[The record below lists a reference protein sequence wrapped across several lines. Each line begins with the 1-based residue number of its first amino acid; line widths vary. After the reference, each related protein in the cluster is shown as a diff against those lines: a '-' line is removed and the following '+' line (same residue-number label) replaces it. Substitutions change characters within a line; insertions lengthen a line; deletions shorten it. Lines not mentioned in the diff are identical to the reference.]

1 MISATFGGVALPIL
15 ITKINRELVPSV
27 TNQTKNFGK
36 NGVKILNSHHQGSKV
51 VIEFNVKKFN
61 LIQLHEARN
70 NLVNILVQNN
80 GGKLIFSDKPNQY
93 YNAYLDGEQS
103 LDFDWEYLLD
113 NTGKLTFL
121 IPDGLAH
128 SVDLTPFTATV
139 NDQGILSVD
148 IDYNGTVETPL
159 EINIKNT
166 SETGYL
172 SAIGVNGEEA
182 TFITQLGYVDE
193 ANGEVRTKMQTI
205 RPKENGKDFSDWQDA
220 SVFYE
225 NQSKKIVT
233 TMTTTS
239 NWGGWLGVLPG
250 SFSNSGYSYYGA
262 CKELVFD
269 TPMKYC
275 YTWARAW
282 FETGRMGQCGEW
294 CLAYVDEDNHFI
306 AGMAIEKDDAV
317 GNTAN
322 IRFLFGDGNGASG
335 VFKTIQYIP
344 SYWIPPNPYG
354 SQGRDTNSNMFDLK
368 KEGAKITYYWYGG
381 YFTHTVPALENK
393 RVKRLQFYVGQYGS
407 QPASKLVTHM
417 GIRDVS
423 VVDLKSQYWVDVP
436 NRFIAGSK
444 VDIRKED
451 GANIV
456 YRDGIKTLD
465 DLITGS
471 TFPVLKPGKNQIE
484 FGYSSFT
491 STPPTITGT
500 YRKRWY

>member
-1 MISATFGGVALPIL
+1 MKVNGKSSTELFVINKIERFGFGFEKSSISQ
-15 ITKINRELVPSV
+15 KD
-27 TNQTKNFGK
+27 
-36 NGVKILNSHHQGSKV
+36 GVKIVGSRRSEKTIKV
-51 VIEFNVKKFN
+51 DFTICDDKLTVPEIKRKIDAFIKESANQISFDDEPN
-61 LIQLHEARN
+61 LYYMADLTSIDLEE
-70 NLVNILVQNN
+70 IT
-80 GGKLIFSDKPNQY
+80 QY
-93 YNAYLDGEQS
+93 LA
-103 LDFDWEYLLD
+103 
-113 NTGKLTFL
+113 TGTITFL

-148 IDYNGTVETPL
+148 IDYDGTVETPL
-159 EINIKNT
+159 EINIKNID
-166 SETGYL
+166 ETGYL
-172 SAIGVNGEEA
+172 SAIGVNGEES

-193 ANGEVRTKMQTI
+193 ADGETRSKMQTV
-205 RPKENGKDFSDWQDA
+205 RPKEDGKNFADWQNA

-233 TMTTTS
+233 TMTATS
-239 NWGGWLGVLPG
+239 DFGGWLGILPAN
-250 SFSNSGYSYYGA
+250 FSNAGYLFYGA

-282 FETGRMGQCGEW
+282 FETGRMGQTGEW

-322 IRFLFGDGNGASG
+322 IRFLIGDGNGGSA
-335 VFKTIQYIP
+335 VFKAIQYTP

-354 SQGRDTNSNMFDLK
+354 SQSRDSNRNMFDLT
-368 KEGAKITYYWYGG
+368 KEGSKITYFWNGG
-381 YFTHTVPALENK
+381 YYTHNVPALENK
-393 RVKRLQFYVGQYGS
+393 RVKRLQFYAGQYGS
-407 QPASKLVTHM
+407 QPVSKLVTRM
-417 GIRDVS
+417 GIRDIL

-444 VDIRKED
+444 VDIKKEN
-451 GANIV
+451 GANII

-471 TFPVLKPGKNQIE
+471 TFPILKPGQNHIE
-484 FGYSSFT
+484 FGYSNFT
-491 STPPTITGT
+491 NTPPTITGT

>member
-1 MISATFGGVALPIL
+1 MKVNGKSSAELFVINKIERFGFGFEKSSISQ
-15 ITKINRELVPSV
+15 KD
-27 TNQTKNFGK
+27 
-36 NGVKILNSHHQGSKV
+36 GVKIVGSRRSEKTIKV
-51 VIEFNVKKFN
+51 DFTICDDKLTVPEIKRKIDAFIKESDNQISFDDEPN
-61 LIQLHEARN
+61 LYYMADLATIDLEE
-70 NLVNILVQNN
+70 IT
-80 GGKLIFSDKPNQY
+80 QY
-93 YNAYLDGEQS
+93 LA
-103 LDFDWEYLLD
+103 
-113 NTGKLTFL
+113 TGTITFL

-148 IDYNGTVETPL
+148 IDYDGTVETPL

-172 SAIGVNGEEA
+172 SAVGINGA
-182 TFITQLGYVDE
+182 DSTFITQLGYVDE
-193 ANGEVRTKMQTI
+193 ADGETRTKMQTV
-205 RPKENGKDFSDWQDA
+205 RSKENGKNFADWQNA

-233 TMTTTS
+233 TMTSTS
-239 NWGGWLGVLPG
+239 DFGGWLGILPG
-250 SFSNSGYSYYGA
+250 SFSNSGYPFYGA

-322 IRFLFGDGNGASG
+322 IRFLIGDGNGGST
-335 VFKTIQYIP
+335 VFKAIQYTP

-354 SQGRDTNSNMFDLK
+354 SQSRDTNRNMFDLK
-368 KEGAKITYYWYGG
+368 KEGSKITYFWNGG
-381 YFTHTVPALENK
+381 YYTHNVPALENK

-407 QPASKLVTHM
+407 QPVSKLVTRM
-417 GIRDVS
+417 GIRDIL

-444 VDIRKED
+444 VDIKKEN
-451 GANIV
+451 GANII

-471 TFPVLKPGKNQIE
+471 TFPILKPGQNHIE
-484 FGYSSFT
+484 FGYSNFT

>member
-1 MISATFGGVALPIL
+1 MKVNGKSSAELFVINKIERFG
-15 ITKINRELVPSV
+15 
-27 TNQTKNFGK
+27 FGFEK
-36 NGVKILNSHHQGSKV
+36 SSIIQKGGVKIVGSRRSEKTIKV
-51 VIEFNVKKFN
+51 DFTICDDKLAVPEIKRRIDAFIKESDNKISFDDEPN
-61 LIQLHEARN
+61 L
-70 NLVNILVQNN
+70 
-80 GGKLIFSDKPNQY
+80 Y
-93 YNAYLDGEQS
+93 YMADLTTIDLEEITQF
-103 LDFDWEYLLD
+103 LA
-113 NTGKLTFL
+113 TGTITFVV
-121 IPDGLAH
+121 PDGLAH

-148 IDYNGTVETPL
+148 IDYDGTVETPL

-193 ANGEVRTKMQTI
+193 ANGEVRIKAQTI
-205 RPKENGKDFSDWQDA
+205 RPKENGKSFSDWQDA

-233 TMTTTS
+233 TMTTREDF
-239 NWGGWLGVLPG
+239 GGWLGVLPR

-262 CKELVFD
+262 CKELIFD
-269 TPMKYC
+269 SPMKYC
-275 YTWARAW
+275 YTWGRAW
-282 FETGRMGQCGEW
+282 FETGVMGQCGEW

-322 IRFLFGDGNGASG
+322 IRFLIGDGNGGST
-335 VFKTIQYIP
+335 VFKTIQYTP
-344 SYWIPPNPYG
+344 SYWVSQNPYG
-354 SQGRDTNSNMFDLK
+354 SEGRDQNRNMFDLK

-381 YFTHTVPALENK
+381 YYTHNVKALENK

-407 QPASKLVTHM
+407 KPTSKLVTHM
-417 GIRDVS
+417 GIRDVL

-444 VDIRKED
+444 VDIKKEN

-491 STPPTITGT
+491 SSPPTITGT

>member
-1 MISATFGGVALPIL
+1 MKVNGKSSAELFVINKIERFGFGFEKSSISQ
-15 ITKINRELVPSV
+15 KD
-27 TNQTKNFGK
+27 
-36 NGVKILNSHHQGSKV
+36 GVKIVGSRRSEKTIKV
-51 VIEFNVKKFN
+51 DFTICDDKLAVPEIKRRIDAFIKESDNKISFDDEPN
-61 LIQLHEARN
+61 LYYTADLTSIDLEE
-70 NLVNILVQNN
+70 IT
-80 GGKLIFSDKPNQY
+80 QY
-93 YNAYLDGEQS
+93 LA
-103 LDFDWEYLLD
+103 
-113 NTGKLTFL
+113 TGTITFL

-148 IDYNGTVETPL
+148 IDYDGTVETPL
-159 EINIKNT
+159 EINIKNID
-166 SETGYL
+166 ETGYL

-193 ANGEVRTKMQTI
+193 ADGETRTKMQTV
-205 RPKENGKDFSDWQDA
+205 RPKENGKNFADWQNA

-225 NQSKKIVT
+225 NQAKKIVT
-233 TMTTTS
+233 TMTATS
-239 NWGGWLGVLPG
+239 DFGGWLGILPG

-282 FETGRMGQCGEW
+282 FETGRMGQTGEW
-294 CLAYVDEDNHFI
+294 CLAYVDEDNNFI

-322 IRFLFGDGNGASG
+322 IRFLIGDGNGGST
-335 VFKTIQYIP
+335 VFKAIQYTP

-354 SQGRDTNSNMFDLK
+354 SQSRDTNRNMFDLK
-368 KEGAKITYYWYGG
+368 KEGSKITYFWNGG
-381 YFTHTVPALENK
+381 YYTHNVPALENK

-407 QPASKLVTHM
+407 QPASKLVTRM
-417 GIRDVS
+417 GIRDIL
-423 VVDLKSQYWVDVP
+423 VVDLKSQYWVNVP

-444 VDIRKED
+444 VDIKKEN

-471 TFPVLKPGKNQIE
+471 TFPVLKPGQNHIE
-484 FGYSSFT
+484 FGYSNFT